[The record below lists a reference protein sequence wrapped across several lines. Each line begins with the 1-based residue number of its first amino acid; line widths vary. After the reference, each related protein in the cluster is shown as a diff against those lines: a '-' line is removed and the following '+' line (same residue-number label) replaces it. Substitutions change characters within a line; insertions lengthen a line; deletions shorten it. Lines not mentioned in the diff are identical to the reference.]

1 MKRNLAKRSNE
12 QRLLRPRLEVK
23 EEEGFDRSD
32 VKKALLESLYEQ
44 RKEER
49 RKELAKELKRRENYS
64 RNRLTEKDQK
74 RSKSNEH
81 RNNSEDKKQNENSKL
96 KRKKEKRGVEQHT
109 SKDKNLL
116 KGKEKVKI
124 QENLVIKNKDA
135 VVVLKSKEK
144 IKVSKERIAD
154 QEEKLNEVI
163 PEEAKTVVEK
173 VVHKKVFDIEA
184 LPSTT
189 DFVRFMSLDYS
200 DDLEGIPKELQHF
213 RTLPLVPVPEL
224 PWSISSK

>member
-1 MKRNLAKRSNE
+1 M
-12 QRLLRPRLEVK
+12 
-23 EEEGFDRSD
+23 
-32 VKKALLESLYEQ
+32 LESLYEQ

-200 DDLEGIPKELQHF
+200 DDVASHNACWFPAQYQRVVIILIDALRYDFVALSQSQYNNSRKEYSGHF
-213 RTLPLVPVPEL
+213 STVTRLLDEQ
-224 PWSISSK
+224 KGK